1 VYLSETRDGSLMR
14 LRPGE
19 PAFQVLLRDSRLA
32 GPGGLGAAGIVRV
45 DDDTLLVGNFGSG
58 AIHVVEGVATRPRLR
73 EMELPRTLENPDG
86 MALAP
91 DGSLI
96 VLENAIR
103 SGAGKVLRIAEP
115 LAPGRRGI
123 EVIREGLESP
133 VNLTVTGQGCAYVS
147 ESRIRHRLL
156 PGREGEVPARF
167 LIHRLPL
174 DAAGGR

>member
-1 VYLSETRDGSLMR
+1 
-14 LRPGE
+14 
-19 PAFQVLLRDSRLA
+19 
-32 GPGGLGAAGIVRV
+32 
-45 DDDTLLVGNFGSG
+45 
-58 AIHVVEGVATRPRLR
+58 
-73 EMELPRTLENPDG
+73 MELPRTLENPDG